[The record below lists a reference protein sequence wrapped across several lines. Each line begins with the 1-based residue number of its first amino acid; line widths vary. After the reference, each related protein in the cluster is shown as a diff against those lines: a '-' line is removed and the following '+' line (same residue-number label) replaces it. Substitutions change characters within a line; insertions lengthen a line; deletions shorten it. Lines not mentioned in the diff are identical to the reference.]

1 MTYAEAEAYERQGQ
15 IKIHDPKVAFPGM
28 AAAGKLAAECLDML
42 VAEAKEGVTTGR
54 IDDLARQFVFDNG
67 ALPACVNYRGYRHT
81 VCTSLN
87 HVVCHGIPG
96 DRVLKDGDIVNI
108 DVTVIVD
115 GWHGDT
121 SRMYSIGPNVS
132 RKAQRLMD
140 VTYEAMMRGLAIIK
154 PGVTLGDLGH
164 TIQAFAEAERMSI
177 VREFCGHGLGRVFHD
192 APNILHFG
200 KPGTGDVLTGMI
212 TGFLSQGLKPVNA
225 AALAAGD
232 AGAGWRQPV
241 IGADLR
247 DQFID
252 IEAAE
257 PAAIRRP
264 AGRFE
269 LQIQLAD
276 LAERPLEWRFFVR
289 LAHLRLL
296 LSARLL
302 FPELLAGPTAART
315 GLAGA
320 GARAV
325 ALPFRR
331 SRAFAI
337 GNGLG
342 ARTHRVE
349 IGEMRRFKFTPRP
362 ALRADLPLKGGGG
375 RRGAALAFSARAV
388 RQHLVI
394 GGDAHFIEGGFVRA
408 GERIGA

>member
-42 VAEAKEGVTTGR
+42 VPEVKEGVTTAR
-54 IDDLARQFVFDNG
+54 LDDLARQFVFDHG
-67 ALPACVNYRGYRHT
+67 ALPACVFYRGYRHT

-164 TIQAFAEAERMSI
+164 AIQTYAEAERTSV

-200 KPGTGDVLTGMI
+200 KPGQGDVLKPGMI
-212 TGFLSQGLKPVNA
+212 FTVEPMLNA
-225 AALAAGD
+225 GSPAIKVLND
-232 AGAGWRQPV
+232 GWTAVTKDKSHSAQYEHSVGVTEDGVV
-241 IGADLR
+241 I
-247 DQFID
+247 FTKS
-252 IEAAE
+252 
-257 PAAIRRP
+257 P
-264 AGRFE
+264 AGLDE
-269 LQIQLAD
+269 PHKLNA
-276 LAERPLEWRFFVR
+276 
-289 LAHLRLL
+289 
-296 LSARLL
+296 
-302 FPELLAGPTAART
+302 TA
-315 GLAGA
+315 
-320 GARAV
+320 
-325 ALPFRR
+325 
-331 SRAFAI
+331 
-337 GNGLG
+337 
-342 ARTHRVE
+342 
-349 IGEMRRFKFTPRP
+349 
-362 ALRADLPLKGGGG
+362 
-375 RRGAALAFSARAV
+375 
-388 RQHLVI
+388 
-394 GGDAHFIEGGFVRA
+394 
-408 GERIGA
+408 